1 MIISIILGVIVGIAI
16 CKEEAKED
24 EKEQQKKEYANRRL
38 SRDRFNRRLYM
49 EDGVWLCEVEEAP
62 SCNSRGDTP
71 EEALRYSREYV
82 QKYLDGYED

>member
-1 MIISIILGVIVGIAI
+1 
-16 CKEEAKED
+16 
-24 EKEQQKKEYANRRL
+24 
-38 SRDRFNRRLYM
+38 M